1 MTALPQDIASQ
12 SAALTQTEEHLMDR
26 VVGGVREGEENGGGG
41 GGQQEED

>member
-12 SAALTQTEEHLMDR
+12 SAALTQTEEHLMGR
-26 VVGGVREGEENGGGG
+26 VVGGVREGEGNEGG